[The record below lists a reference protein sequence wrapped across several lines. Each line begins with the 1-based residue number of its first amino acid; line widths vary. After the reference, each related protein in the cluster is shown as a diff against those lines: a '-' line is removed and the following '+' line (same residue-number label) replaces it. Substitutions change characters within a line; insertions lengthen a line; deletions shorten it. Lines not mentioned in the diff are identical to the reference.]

1 MSADPRSGLR
11 YQADERAPTALA
23 FGLGLQ
29 LALLTVAVP
38 ILFPTVVMRAGG
50 AGEAYVAWAVFAAV
64 AICGATTVLQALR
77 IGRIGGGHVLVMG
90 SSAAFIGV
98 CIIALLEIGPAMLAT
113 LVVVSA
119 LFQFGLAARLAQF
132 RRVLTPAVSG
142 TVIMLIPVSV
152 MPAVFDMVASAPPG
166 RAGFAAPSCALA
178 TLLVIIGI
186 ALKGR
191 PALRLWAPVVG
202 IVAGSAIAAVLG
214 LFDTAGVAA
223 ASWIGLPGAE
233 WPGFDLDFGSA
244 FWALLPAFL
253 LVTMIGTVRT
263 VSSSVAVQRVS
274 WRGPR
279 ALDFRAVQGAVNV
292 DGVSNLVCGL
302 AGTVPNTTYSV
313 GASLTELTGV
323 AARGVG
329 VCTGAVFI
337 AFAFSPKA
345 LAAVVAI
352 PGPVVAAYLTVLVS
366 MLFLIGIKIVVQDGL
381 DARKGLVVGVA
392 FWVGVGFQNDMI
404 LPGQVSE
411 FAGGLF
417 GNGLTSG
424 GLAAILMSLLMGMS
438 KKRRSRIETRFDLSS
453 LPEIREFL
461 RAFATRSGGDASMAE
476 RLDAVTEET
485 LLTLIREQEPGEA
498 QERRRLRLSAHE
510 EEDGVV
516 LEFVVAPGEG
526 NLEDRMALVGEL
538 SDEAPIEQEVSLRIL
553 RHLASSVRHQQYHDL
568 DIVTVRVTGAGAPP
582 GARK

>member
-1 MSADPRSGLR
+1 MSADSRSGLR
-11 YQADERAPTALA
+11 YQADEAAPTALA

-50 AGEAYVAWAVFAAV
+50 AGDAYVTWAVFAAV

-98 CIIALLEIGPAMLAT
+98 CITALAESGPAMLAT

-119 LFQFGLAARLAQF
+119 LLQFVLAARLAQF
-132 RRVLTPAVSG
+132 RRILTPAVSG

-166 RAGFAAPSCALA
+166 SAEFAAPSCALA

-233 WPGFDLDFGSA
+233 WPGFDLDFGPA

-329 VCTGAVFI
+329 VFTGAVFV

-352 PGPVVAAYLTVLVS
+352 PGPVVAAYLTVLVA

-381 DARKGLVVGVA
+381 DPRKGLIVGVA

-438 KKRRSRIETRFDLSS
+438 KTRRSRIETRFDLSS
-453 LPEIREFL
+453 LPEIQEFL
-461 RAFATRSGGDASMAE
+461 RAFGTRSGGDAAMAE

-498 QERRRLRLSAHE
+498 RERRRLRLSAYE
-510 EEDGVV
+510 EEGGVV

-526 NLEDRMALVGEL
+526 NLEDRMALLGEL

-553 RHLASSVRHQQYHDL
+553 RHLASSVRHQQYHDV
-568 DIVTVRVTGAGAPP
+568 DIVTVRVKGARVPP
-582 GARK
+582 GDRK

>member
-1 MSADPRSGLR
+1 MSADSRSGLR
-11 YQADERAPTALA
+11 YQADEAAPTALA

-50 AGEAYVAWAVFAAV
+50 ASEAYVTWAVFAAV

-142 TVIMLIPVSV
+142 TIIMLIPVSV

-166 RAGFAAPSCALA
+166 HTGFAVSSCALA

-202 IVAGSAIAAVLG
+202 IVVGSAIAAVLG

-233 WPGFDLDFGSA
+233 WPGLDLDFGPA

-438 KKRRSRIETRFDLSS
+438 KTRRSRIETRFDLSS

-526 NLEDRMALVGEL
+526 NLEDRMALLGEL

-553 RHLASSVRHQQYHDL
+553 RHLASSVRHQQYHDV
-568 DIVTVRVTGAGAPP
+568 DIVTVRVKGAGAPP
-582 GARK
+582 GDRK

>member
-1 MSADPRSGLR
+1 MSADSRSELL
-11 YQADERAPTALA
+11 YQADERAPVPLA

-50 AGEAYVAWAVFAAV
+50 ASEAYVTWAVFAAV
-64 AICGATTVLQALR
+64 AICGATTVLQSLR

-90 SSAAFIGV
+90 SSAAFIGI
-98 CIIALLEIGPAMLAT
+98 CIIALAESGPAMLAT
-113 LVVVSA
+113 LVLVSA
-119 LFQFGLAARLAQF
+119 LFQLVLAARLAQF

-166 RAGFAAPSCALA
+166 SAEFAAPWCALA

-191 PALRLWAPVVG
+191 PALRFWAPVVG
-202 IVAGSAIAAVLG
+202 IAVGSAIAAVLG
-214 LFDTAGVAA
+214 LFETDGVAA

-233 WPGFDLDFGSA
+233 WPGLDLDFGPA

-263 VSSSVAVQRVS
+263 SSSSVAVQRVS

-329 VCTGAVFI
+329 VFTGAVFI
-337 AFAFSPKA
+337 AFACSPKA

-352 PGPVVAAYLTVLVS
+352 PGPVVAAYLTVLVA
-366 MLFLIGIKIVVQDGL
+366 MLFLIGVKIVVQDGL
-381 DARKGLVVGVA
+381 DPRKGLVVGVA

-417 GNGLTSG
+417 ANGLTSG

-438 KKRRSRIETRFDLSS
+438 RKRRRRIETRFELSS
-453 LPEIREFL
+453 LSEIRDFL
-461 RAFATRSGGDASMAE
+461 RAFATRGGGDAAMAE
-476 RLDAVTEET
+476 RLDAVAEET
-485 LLTLIREQEPGEA
+485 LLTLIRGQESGEA
-498 QERRRLRLSAHE
+498 RERRRLRMVAYE
-510 EEDGVV
+510 EEGDAI

-526 NLEDRMALVGEL
+526 NLEDRLALLQEL
-538 SDEAPIEQEVSLRIL
+538 SDETPIEQEVSLRL
-553 RHLASSVRHQQYHDL
+553 LKHLASSVRHQQYHDV
-568 DIVTVRVTGAGAPP
+568 DIVTVRVKGAGAMP
-582 GARK
+582 GE

>member
-1 MSADPRSGLR
+1 MSADSRSELL
-11 YQADERAPTALA
+11 YQADERAPVPLA

-50 AGEAYVAWAVFAAV
+50 ASEAYVTWAVFAAV
-64 AICGATTVLQALR
+64 AICGATTVLQSLR

-90 SSAAFIGV
+90 SSAAFIGI
-98 CIIALLEIGPAMLAT
+98 CIIALAESGPAMLAT
-113 LVVVSA
+113 LVLVSA
-119 LFQFGLAARLAQF
+119 LFQLVLAARLAQF

-166 RAGFAAPSCALA
+166 SAEFAAPWCALA

-191 PALRLWAPVVG
+191 PALRFWAPVVG
-202 IVAGSAIAAVLG
+202 IAVGSAIAAVLG
-214 LFDTAGVAA
+214 LFETDGVAA

-233 WPGFDLDFGSA
+233 WPGLDLDFGPA

-263 VSSSVAVQRVS
+263 SSSSVAVQRVS

-329 VCTGAVFI
+329 VFTGAVFI
-337 AFAFSPKA
+337 AFACSPKA

-352 PGPVVAAYLTVLVS
+352 PGPVVAAYLTVLVA
-366 MLFLIGIKIVVQDGL
+366 MLFLIGVKIVVQDGL
-381 DARKGLVVGVA
+381 DPRKGLVVGVA

-417 GNGLTSG
+417 ANGLTSG

-438 KKRRSRIETRFDLSS
+438 RKRRRRIETRFELSS
-453 LPEIREFL
+453 LSEIRDFL
-461 RAFATRSGGDASMAE
+461 RAFATRGGGDAAMAE
-476 RLDAVTEET
+476 RLDAVAEET
-485 LLTLIREQEPGEA
+485 LLTLIREQESGEA
-498 QERRRLRLSAHE
+498 RERRRLRMVAYE
-510 EEDGVV
+510 EEGDAI

-526 NLEDRMALVGEL
+526 NLEDRLALLQEL
-538 SDEAPIEQEVSLRIL
+538 SDEIPIEQEVSLRL
-553 RHLASSVRHQQYHDL
+553 LKHLASSVRHQQYHDV
-568 DIVTVRVTGAGAPP
+568 DIVTVRVKGAGAMP
-582 GARK
+582 GE